1 MKLTSILMV
10 LALALFAGCD
20 DGGSAPS
27 AAAYEKQ
34 LDKVVN
40 SPEGRNINKQKELDQ
55 FGRMTDQEKVEAY
68 KQISE

>member
-1 MKLTSILMV
+1 MKLPSILMI

-27 AAAYEKQ
+27 AAEYEKQ
-34 LDKVVN
+34 LDHVVN